1 MRPKTNQSPR
11 DPLNYMKKAP
21 HHLSNMMGEISI
33 TDKKTTTAN
42 TRAGASTQMV
52 SLQNANLDSVLM
64 FNNLNFMKKDIILS
78 NMQFPLEEIMA
89 KLNFLRTDQVNMK
102 QLL

>member
-21 HHLSNMMGEISI
+21 HHLSNMMGEMSI
-33 TDKKTTTAN
+33 NDKKTTTAN

-64 FNNLNFMKKDIILS
+64 FNNLNFIEKGHHSIKHAVSTRRD
-78 NMQFPLEEIMA
+78 NGKTQFSSY
-89 KLNFLRTDQVNMK
+89 RSS
-102 QLL
+102 